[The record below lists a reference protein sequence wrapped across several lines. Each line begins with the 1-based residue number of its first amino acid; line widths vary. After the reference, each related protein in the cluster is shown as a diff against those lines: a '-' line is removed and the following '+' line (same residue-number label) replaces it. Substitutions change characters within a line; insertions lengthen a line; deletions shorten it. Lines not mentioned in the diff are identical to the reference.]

1 MKRLVVNA
9 FCPGKHKVISGRSA
23 TCRQKNTAFGPAHR
37 KVDELRNSE
46 VSGKSRRVLLTP
58 IGEARLTS
66 KLCPCDLDEN
76 TRSKDRVRDKFGHFG
91 LWLSLVERLV
101 RDNSFFWE
109 LPLLFPVG
117 TNESLWLSNRSG
129 SISSG

>member
-23 TCRQKNTAFGPAHR
+23 TCREKNTALGPAHR

-46 VSGKSRRVLLTP
+46 VSGKSRPVLLTP

-101 RDNSFFWE
+101 RDQE
-109 LPLLFPVG
+109 AVG
-117 TNESLWLSNRSG
+117 SNPTSPIHSMRQV
-129 SISSG
+129 